1 LIGEQPGHEE
11 DLEGKPFVGP
21 AGRLLARALEDAGIP
36 SNRIYLTNVVKHFK
50 WEPRG
55 KRRSHA
61 KPKASEIFACRPWL
75 DLELQL
81 LRPRIVVC
89 LGATAA
95 KTLLGASF
103 KVTLLASNS
112 FSRSRRTKTS
122 ARDGSW
128 L

>member
-1 LIGEQPGHEE
+1 
-11 DLEGKPFVGP
+11 
-21 AGRLLARALEDAGIP
+21 
-36 SNRIYLTNVVKHFK
+36 
-50 WEPRG
+50 
-55 KRRSHA
+55 
-61 KPKASEIFACRPWL
+61 
-75 DLELQL
+75 
-81 LRPRIVVC
+81 VVC

-122 ARDGSW
+122 ARDGSR

>member
-55 KRRSHA
+55 KRRMHA